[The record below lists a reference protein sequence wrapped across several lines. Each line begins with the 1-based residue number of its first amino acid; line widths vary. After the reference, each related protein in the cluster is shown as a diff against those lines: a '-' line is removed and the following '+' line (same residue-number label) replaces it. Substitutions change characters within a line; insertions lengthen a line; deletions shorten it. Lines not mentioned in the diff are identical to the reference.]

1 MAITSDVERAEA
13 AREALEAEAAQKIA
27 IDAMSDTG
35 QAPPQPRPEPITGGV
50 VAPPPRS
57 QSQLVDPNLGQKTN
71 EELIQGRERLLE
83 MMDDP
88 PVENRDDQQM
98 QSFQDLLIRIN
109 GELSNRGVQF

>member
-13 AREALEAEAAQKIA
+13 AREALEAEAAQKMA

-35 QAPPQPRPEPITGGV
+35 QVPPDPAEREGYEPI

-71 EELIQGRERLLE
+71 EELIQGRDRLIE